1 MSAFDNS
8 QTALPHSDV
17 DLLTGDTSRSAPVSS
32 LSEMTTLALEFAT
45 LTNLTGD
52 GRYEAAARG
61 VYDALPHGI
70 LPQYWWVLVPRLSHS
85 LAHSLTRSLTHS
97 LAHSLTRSLS
107 LRALPVRQ
115 EPPHGRDAGRRLPD
129 AGRAGRLVLRVPAQ
143 VLDHDRQK
151 GRRNEATIQT
161 CGT

>member
-70 LPQYWWVLVPRLSHS
+70 LPQYWWVLVPRPPRLSHSLALSLSRSLSRS
-85 LAHSLTRSLTHS
+85 LAHSLTL
-97 LAHSLTRSLS
+97 SLTRATRFARSPGAPT
-107 LRALPVRQ
+107 RARCCP
-115 EPPHGRDAGRRLPD
+115 
-129 AGRAGRLVLRVPAQ
+129 
-143 VLDHDRQK
+143 
-151 GRRNEATIQT
+151 TT
-161 CGT
+161 T

>member
-1 MSAFDNS
+1 MNLEGIELTCARTPSLAESTPHSNPHSLAHSITQVDVGSRLMSAFDNS

-70 LPQYWWVLVPRLSHS
+70 LPQYWWVLVPR
-85 LAHSLTRSLTHS
+85 
-97 LAHSLTRSLS
+97 
-107 LRALPVRQ
+107 
-115 EPPHGRDAGRRLPD
+115 PP
-129 AGRAGRLVLRVPAQ
+129 
-143 VLDHDRQK
+143 
-151 GRRNEATIQT
+151 
-161 CGT
+161 

>member
-1 MSAFDNS
+1 MRETASSLLELAVDVGSRLMSAFDNS

-45 LTNLTGD
+45 LTNQTGD

-70 LPQYWWVLVPRLSHS
+70 LPQYWWVLVPRPPRVCTPRISHS
-85 LAHSLTRSLTHS
+85 LTLS
-97 LAHSLTRSLS
+97 LAPRATRFDRSPGAPT
-107 LRALPVRQ
+107 RARCCP
-115 EPPHGRDAGRRLPD
+115 
-129 AGRAGRLVLRVPAQ
+129 
-143 VLDHDRQK
+143 
-151 GRRNEATIQT
+151 TT
-161 CGT
+161 T